1 VASAIREFVILR
13 FIRFFTFVAAA
24 SACFAASA
32 SPSTDPVV
40 VKMATL
46 VPAGSSWNRSLL
58 EMGQKWQQVSGGK
71 VVLKLYAGGVA
82 GDDADVV
89 RKIRLGTL
97 NAGLLATTGLAD
109 IERSVLALQIP
120 MLYADYD
127 EVDWVLDKMT
137 PGLDAQFDAKGF
149 VVLAWVD
156 GGWAHFFTKTPA
168 RTPEELKTAKLFT
181 WAGDDKY
188 TELWKRAGFNAI
200 PLPATEI
207 STALQTGLVNAL
219 CTTPQVAAVMQW
231 YNNAKNMTDVNW
243 ALLLGAIVIDKA
255 AWQKVPADVRP
266 AILSVTRET
275 GRLLSKQTRAEEIES
290 IKAMQARG
298 LNVVKPGS
306 AELESWHKL
315 LESVFPLV
323 RGKYMPAEA
332 FDAAIKY
339 SGEYRQQKKS
349 ASGTGSR

>member
-1 VASAIREFVILR
+1 VRFTRLFIFCAAAAGFMGVSASAAAEP
-13 FIRFFTFVAAA
+13 VAI
-24 SACFAASA
+24 
-32 SPSTDPVV
+32 
-40 VKMATL
+40 KMATL
-46 VPAGSSWNRSLL
+46 VPAGSKWNRSLQ

-89 RKIRLGTL
+89 RKMRLGTL
-97 NAGLLATTGLAD
+97 NSGLLSTTGLAAID
-109 IERSVLALQIP
+109 RSVLALQIP

-127 EVDWVLDKMT
+127 EADWVMSKMT

-156 GGWAHFFTKTPA
+156 GGWAHFFTKIPA
-168 RTPEELKTAKLFT
+168 RTPDELKAAKLFT

-188 TELWKRAGFNAI
+188 TELWKGAGFNAI

-243 ALLLGAIVIDKA
+243 ALLLGAIVVDKS
-255 AWQKVPADVRP
+255 AWEKIPADVRP
-266 AILSVTRET
+266 AILEATREA
-275 GRLLSKQTRAEEIES
+275 GRSMSKQTRAEEIDSVE
-290 IKAMQARG
+290 AMKTRG
-298 LNVVKPGS
+298 LVVVKPGP

-332 FDAAIKY
+332 FDTAIKF
-339 SGEYRQQKKS
+339 SAEYRQQKK
-349 ASGTGSR
+349 AAPGTGSR

>member
-1 VASAIREFVILR
+1 MR
-13 FIRFFTFVAAA
+13 FSRIVPSWAVAAA
-24 SACFAASA
+24 FLAAHA
-32 SPSTDPVV
+32 AHAADQVV

-46 VPAGSSWNRSLL
+46 VPAGSGWNRSLQ

-89 RKIRLGTL
+89 RKMRLGTL

-109 IERSVLALQIP
+109 IDRSVLALQIP

-127 EVDWVLDKMT
+127 EADWVADKMT
-137 PGLDAQFDAKGF
+137 PALEAKFDAKGF

-168 RTPEELKTAKLFT
+168 RTPEELKSAKLFT
-181 WAGDDKY
+181 WAGDDRY
-188 TELWKRAGFNAI
+188 TELWKGAGFNAI

-207 STALQTGLVNAL
+207 STALQTGLVNAI

-231 YNNAKNMTDVNW
+231 YNHAKNMTDVNW
-243 ALLLGAIVIDKA
+243 ALLLGAVVIDK
-255 AWQKVPADVRP
+255 KVWDKIPADVRP
-266 AILSVTRET
+266 AIMAVTREA
-275 GRLLSKQTRAEEIES
+275 GRQLSQQTRADEIES
-290 IKAMQARG
+290 VEAMKQRG
-298 LNVVKPGS
+298 LNVVKPGP
-306 AELESWHKL
+306 AEIESWHKL

-332 FDAAIKY
+332 FDTAIKF
-339 SGEYRQQKKS
+339 SGEYRQQKKT
-349 ASGTGSR
+349 ATGTGPR

>member
-1 VASAIREFVILR
+1 VAEATPENPNLR
-13 FIRFFTFVAAA
+13 FIRPVFL
-24 SACFAASA
+24 FAATFFAVSA
-32 SPSTDPVV
+32 SSAADPVV
-40 VKMATL
+40 IKMATL
-46 VPAGSSWNRSLL
+46 VPAGSNWNRSLQ
-58 EMGQKWQQVSGGK
+58 EMGQKWQQISGGK

-89 RKIRLGTL
+89 RKMRLGTL

-109 IERSVLALQIP
+109 IDRSVLALQIP
-120 MLYADYD
+120 MLYEDYD
-127 EVDWVLDKMT
+127 EADWVAAKMT
-137 PGLDAQFDAKGF
+137 PSLEAQLDAKGF

-168 RTPEELKTAKLFT
+168 RTPEELKSAKLFT

-188 TELWKRAGFNAI
+188 TELWKGAGFNAI

-231 YNNAKNMTDVNW
+231 YTHAKNMTDVNW
-243 ALLLGAIVIDKA
+243 ALLLGAVVVDKR
-255 AWQKVPADVRP
+255 AWEKIPEDVRP
-266 AILSVTRET
+266 AILAVTRET
-275 GRLLSKQTRAEEIES
+275 GRQLSKQTRADEIES
-290 IKAMQARG
+290 IEAMKKRG
-298 LNVVKPGS
+298 LNVVKPGP

-315 LESVFPLV
+315 LDSVLPLV

-332 FDAAIKY
+332 FDAVIKF
-339 SGEYRQQKKS
+339 SAEYRQQKKT
-349 ASGTGSR
+349 ATGTGPR

>member
-1 VASAIREFVILR
+1 
-13 FIRFFTFVAAA
+13 
-24 SACFAASA
+24 
-32 SPSTDPVV
+32 
-40 VKMATL
+40 
-46 VPAGSSWNRSLL
+46 
-58 EMGQKWQQVSGGK
+58 MGQKWQQVSGGK

-89 RKIRLGTL
+89 RKMRLGTL
-97 NAGLLATTGLAD
+97 NAGLLATTGLAAID
-109 IERSVLALQIP
+109 RSVLALQIP

-127 EVDWVLDKMT
+127 EADWVAAKMT
-137 PGLDAQFDAKGF
+137 PTLEAQLDAKGF

-168 RTPEELKTAKLFT
+168 RTPEELKSLKLFT

-188 TELWKRAGFNAI
+188 TELWKGAGFNAI

-231 YNNAKNMTDVNW
+231 YNHAKNMTDVNW
-243 ALLLGAIVIDKA
+243 ALLLGAVVVDK
-255 AWQKVPADVRP
+255 KVWDQIPPDARA
-266 AILSVTRET
+266 AILAVTRET
-275 GRLLSKQTRAEEIES
+275 GRQLSKQTRADEIES
-290 IKAMQARG
+290 VEAMKKRG
-298 LNVVKPGS
+298 LNVVKPGP

-315 LESVFPLV
+315 PESVFPLV

-332 FDAAIKY
+332 FDAVIKL
-339 SGEYRQQKKS
+339 SGEYRQQQKK
-349 ASGTGSR
+349 APGTGSR

>member
-1 VASAIREFVILR
+1 MLEFANVLFTRHRFSLAAAAVFLAVSASA
-13 FIRFFTFVAAA
+13 AAE
-24 SACFAASA
+24 
-32 SPSTDPVV
+32 PVV
-40 VKMATL
+40 IKMATL
-46 VPAGSSWNRSLL
+46 VPAGSSWNRSLQ
-58 EMGQKWQQVSGGK
+58 EMGQKWQQLSGGK

-89 RKIRLGTL
+89 RKMRLGTL
-97 NAGLLATTGLAD
+97 NAGLLATTGLAAID
-109 IERSVLALQIP
+109 RSVLALQIP
-120 MLYADYD
+120 MLYEDYD
-127 EVDWVLDKMT
+127 EADWVAAKFT
-137 PGLDAQFDAKGF
+137 PALEAQLEAKGF

-168 RTPEELKTAKLFT
+168 RTPEELKSAKLFT

-188 TELWKRAGFNAI
+188 TELWKGAGFNAI

-243 ALLLGAIVIDKA
+243 ALLLGAVVVDKK
-255 AWQKVPADVRP
+255 AWEKIPADVRP
-266 AILSVTRET
+266 AIVAVTRET
-275 GRLLSKQTRAEEIES
+275 GSLLRKQARAEEIES
-290 IKAMQARG
+290 IEAMKKRG
-298 LNVVKPGS
+298 LNVVKPNP

-332 FDAAIKY
+332 FDKVIKL
-339 SGEYRQQKKS
+339 SAEYRQQKK
-349 ASGTGSR
+349 APGTGSR

>member
-1 VASAIREFVILR
+1 LRFQRYVPVALASAALC
-13 FIRFFTFVAAA
+13 AMSA
-24 SACFAASA
+24 SFAA
-32 SPSTDPVV
+32 DPIV

-46 VPAGSSWNRSLL
+46 VPAGSSWNRSLQD
-58 EMGQKWQQVSGGK
+58 MGQKWQQASGGK

-89 RKIRLGTL
+89 RKMRLGTL
-97 NAGLLATTGLAD
+97 NAGLLATTGLAE

-127 EVDWVLDKMT
+127 EADWVADKMT
-137 PGLDAQFDAKGF
+137 PSLEAQFEAKGF

-168 RTPEELKTAKLFT
+168 RTPEELKSAKLFT

-188 TELWKRAGFNAI
+188 TELWKGAGFNAI

-243 ALLLGAIVIDKA
+243 ALLLGAVVIDKRV
-255 AWQKVPADVRP
+255 WEKIPTDVRP
-266 AILSVTRET
+266 AIQAATRET
-275 GRLLSKQTRAEEIES
+275 GRQLRKQTRADEIES
-290 IKAMQARG
+290 VEAMKKRG
-298 LNVVKPGS
+298 LNVVKPGP
-306 AELESWHKL
+306 ADLESWHKL

-332 FDAAIKY
+332 FDAVIKY
-339 SGEYRQQKKS
+339 SAEYRQQKKP
-349 ASGTGSR
+349 AAGNGSQ

>member
-1 VASAIREFVILR
+1 MR
-13 FIRFFTFVAAA
+13 FTRLFSFWAAA
-24 SACFAASA
+24 AAVAGATGAFAAE
-32 SPSTDPVV
+32 PIVI
-40 VKMATL
+40 KMATL
-46 VPAGSSWNRSLL
+46 VPAGSAWNRSLQ

-89 RKIRLGTL
+89 RKMRLGTL
-97 NAGLLATTGLAD
+97 NAGLLATTGLAEID
-109 IERSVLALQIP
+109 RSVLALQIP

-127 EVDWVLDKMT
+127 EADWVAAKYT
-137 PGLDAQFDAKGF
+137 PTLDAQLEAKGF

-168 RTPEELKTAKLFT
+168 KSPDELKSAKLFT

-188 TELWKRAGFNAI
+188 TELWKGAGFNAI

-207 STALQTGLVNAL
+207 STALQTGLVNAV
-219 CTTPQVAAVMQW
+219 CTTPQVAAIMQW

-243 ALLLGAIVIDKA
+243 ALLLGAVVVDKRV
-255 AWQKVPADVRP
+255 WDKIPADVRP
-266 AILSVTRET
+266 AILAATRET
-275 GRLLSKQTRAEEIES
+275 GNQLRKQARAEESES
-290 IKAMQARG
+290 IEAMKKRG
-298 LNVVKPGS
+298 LNVVTPGP
-306 AELESWHKL
+306 AELASWHKL

-332 FDAAIKY
+332 FDAVTKFSA
-339 SGEYRQQKKS
+339 EYRQQKK
-349 ASGTGSR
+349 APGTGSR

>member
-1 VASAIREFVILR
+1 MTLR
-13 FIRFFTFVAAA
+13 FTRLFSRGVAA
-24 SACFAASA
+24 SALFAASA
-32 SPSTDPVV
+32 SLAADPVV

-46 VPAGSSWNRSLL
+46 VPAGSSWNRSLQ

-120 MLYADYD
+120 MLYEDYN
-127 EVDWVLDKMT
+127 EVDWVLERIT
-137 PGLDAQFDAKGF
+137 PGLDVQFAAKGF

-168 RTPEELKTAKLFT
+168 RTPAELKTAKLFT

-188 TELWKRAGFNAI
+188 TELWKGAGFNAI

-219 CTTPQVAAVMQW
+219 VTTPQVASLMQW
-231 YNNAKNMTDVNW
+231 YNHAKNMTDVNW

-255 AWQKVPADVRP
+255 SWEKIPADVRP

-275 GRLLSKQTRAEEIES
+275 GRALSKQARAEEIES
-290 IKAMQARG
+290 VAAMKTRG
-298 LNVVKPGS
+298 LNVVKPGP
-306 AELESWHKL
+306 AELESWHRL

-332 FDAAIKY
+332 FDAAVKY
-339 SGEYRQQKKS
+339 SGEYRQQKKT
-349 ASGTGSR
+349 APGTGSR

>member
-1 VASAIREFVILR
+1 LR
-13 FIRFFTFVAAA
+13 FIRRFSHSAAA
-24 SACFAASA
+24 VAFFAVSASFAA
-32 SPSTDPVV
+32 DPVV

-46 VPAGSSWNRSLL
+46 VPAGSSWNRSLQ
-58 EMGQKWQQVSGGK
+58 EMGQTWQQVSGGK

-89 RKIRLGTL
+89 RKMRLGTL

-109 IERSVLALQIP
+109 IDRSVLALQIP
-120 MLYADYD
+120 MLYEDYD
-127 EVDWVLDKMT
+127 EADWVAAKMT
-137 PGLDAQFDAKGF
+137 PSLEAQFDAKGF

-156 GGWAHFFTKTPA
+156 GGWAHFFTKMPA
-168 RTPEELKTAKLFT
+168 RTPDELKSAKLFT

-207 STALQTGLVNAL
+207 STALQTGLVNAI

-231 YNNAKNMTDVNW
+231 YNHAKNMTDVNW
-243 ALLLGAIVIDKA
+243 ALLLGAVVIDK
-255 AWQKVPADVRP
+255 KVWDKIPADVRP
-266 AILSVTRET
+266 AIMAVTRET
-275 GRLLSKQTRAEEIES
+275 GRQLSQQTRADEIKSVE
-290 IKAMQARG
+290 AMKQRG
-298 LNVVKPGS
+298 LNVVKPGP
-306 AELESWHKL
+306 AEIESWHKL

-332 FDAAIKY
+332 FDTAIKF
-339 SGEYRQQKKS
+339 SREYRQQKKT
-349 ASGTGSR
+349 ATGTGPR

>member
-1 VASAIREFVILR
+1 MRTTRLLARLLAAAA
-13 FIRFFTFVAAA
+13 FVAAPA
-24 SACFAASA
+24 VFAA
-32 SPSTDPVV
+32 DPIVI
-40 VKMATL
+40 KMATL
-46 VPAGSSWNRSLL
+46 VPAGSAWNRSLQ

-109 IERSVLALQIP
+109 IDRSVLALQIP

-127 EVDWVLDKMT
+127 EADWVAAKMT
-137 PGLDAQFDAKGF
+137 PILEAQLEAKGF

-156 GGWAHFFTKTPA
+156 GGWAHFFTKVPA
-168 RTPEELKTAKLFT
+168 RTPEELKSAKLFT
-181 WAGDDKY
+181 WAGDDRY
-188 TELWKRAGFNAI
+188 TELWKGAGFNPI

-219 CTTPQVAAVMQW
+219 CTTPQVAAIMQW

-243 ALLLGAIVIDKA
+243 ALLLGAVVIEKKTWDKI
-255 AWQKVPADVRP
+255 PADVRP
-266 AILSVTRET
+266 AILAATRET
-275 GRLLSKQTRAEEIES
+275 GRQLRKQTRADEIES
-290 IKAMQARG
+290 IEALKKHG
-298 LNVVKPGS
+298 VNVITPGP
-306 AELESWHKL
+306 AELQSWHKL
-315 LESVFPLV
+315 SESVFPLV

-332 FDAAIKY
+332 FDLVMKF
-339 SGEYRQQKKS
+339 SSEYRQQKSK
-349 ASGTGSR
+349 APGTGSR

>member
-1 VASAIREFVILR
+1 VARANPEIAPLR
-13 FIRFFTFVAAA
+13 FTRSFVLSAAA
-24 SACFAASA
+24 LLAVSA
-32 SPSTDPVV
+32 SSAADPVV

-46 VPAGSSWNRSLL
+46 VPAGSSWNRSLQ

-71 VVLKLYAGGVA
+71 IVLKLYAGGVA

-89 RKIRLGTL
+89 RKMRLGTL
-97 NAGLLATTGLAD
+97 NAGLLATTGLAA

-120 MLYADYD
+120 MLYQDYD
-127 EVDWVLDKMT
+127 EADWVAAKMT
-137 PGLDAQFDAKGF
+137 PILEAQFDAKGF

-168 RTPEELKTAKLFT
+168 RTPEELKSAKLFT

-188 TELWKRAGFNAI
+188 TELWKGAGFNAI

-207 STALQTGLVNAL
+207 STALQTGLVNAV

-243 ALLLGAIVIDKA
+243 ALLLGAVVVDKKT
-255 AWQKVPADVRP
+255 WEKIPAELRP
-266 AILSVTRET
+266 AILAVTKET
-275 GRLLSKQTRAEEIES
+275 GRALSRQTRAEETES
-290 IKAMQARG
+290 VEAMKKKG
-298 LNVVKPGS
+298 LNVVKPGP
-306 AELESWHKL
+306 ADLESWHKL

-332 FDAAIKY
+332 FDAVIKL
-339 SGEYRQQKKS
+339 SGEYRHKDKP
-349 ASGTGSR
+349 APGTGAR

>member
-1 VASAIREFVILR
+1 MRITR
-13 FIRFFTFVAAA
+13 FLSVCATAAA
-24 SACFAASA
+24 FFAVADSFAA
-32 SPSTDPVV
+32 DPVV

-46 VPAGSSWNRSLL
+46 VPAGSSWNRSLQEL
-58 EMGQKWQQVSGGK
+58 GQKWQQISGGK

-97 NAGLLATTGLAD
+97 NAGLLATTGLAAID
-109 IERSVLALQIP
+109 RSVLALQIP
-120 MLYADYD
+120 MLYADYG

-188 TELWKRAGFNAI
+188 TELWKGVGFNAI

-231 YNNAKNMTDVNW
+231 YNHAKNMTDVNW
-243 ALLLGAIVIDKA
+243 ALLLGAIVVDKRV
-255 AWQKVPADVRP
+255 WDKIPVDVRP
-266 AILSVTRET
+266 AILTVTRET
-275 GRLLSKQTRAEEIES
+275 GRLLSKQARAEEIES
-290 IKAMQARG
+290 IEAMQKRG
-298 LNVVKPGS
+298 LNVVKPGP
-306 AELESWHKL
+306 AEIESWRKL
-315 LESVFPLV
+315 SESVFPLV

-332 FDAAIKY
+332 FDTAIKF
-339 SGEYRQQKKS
+339 SGEYRQQKKT
-349 ASGTGSR
+349 APGTGSR

>member
-1 VASAIREFVILR
+1 
-13 FIRFFTFVAAA
+13 
-24 SACFAASA
+24 
-32 SPSTDPVV
+32 
-40 VKMATL
+40 
-46 VPAGSSWNRSLL
+46 
-58 EMGQKWQQVSGGK
+58 
-71 VVLKLYAGGVA
+71 
-82 GDDADVV
+82 
-89 RKIRLGTL
+89 
-97 NAGLLATTGLAD
+97 LLATTGLAD

-168 RTPEELKTAKLFT
+168 RTPEELKTAKLSRGPAT
-181 WAGDDKY
+181 TS
-188 TELWKRAGFNAI
+188 TELWKGAGFNAI

-243 ALLLGAIVIDKA
+243 ALLLGAIVIDKS
-255 AWQKVPADVRP
+255 AWQKIPADVRP

-290 IKAMQARG
+290 IKAMQTRG
-298 LNVVKPGS
+298 LNVVKPSS
-306 AELESWHKL
+306 AELDSWHKL

-332 FDAAIKY
+332 FDSAIKY
-339 SGEYRQQKKS
+339 SREYRQQNKS

>member
-1 VASAIREFVILR
+1 MR
-13 FIRFFTFVAAA
+13 FTRIFSRCAAA
-24 SACFAASA
+24 AAFCAVSAAAA
-32 SPSTDPVV
+32 ADPVV

-46 VPAGSSWNRSLL
+46 VPAGSGWNRSLQ
-58 EMGQKWQQVSGGK
+58 EMGQKWQQISGGK

-97 NAGLLATTGLAD
+97 NAGLLATTGLAAID
-109 IERSVLALQIP
+109 RSVLALQIP

-168 RTPEELKTAKLFT
+168 RTPDELKSAKLFT

-188 TELWKRAGFNAI
+188 TELWKGVGFNAI

-243 ALLLGAIVIDKA
+243 ALLLGAIVIDKS
-255 AWQKVPADVRP
+255 AWEKIPADVRP
-266 AILSVTRET
+266 AILAVTRET

-290 IKAMQARG
+290 IEAMKKRG
-298 LNVVKPGS
+298 LNVVKPGP
-306 AELESWHKL
+306 AEIEAWRKL
-315 LESVFPLV
+315 SESVFPLV

-332 FDAAIKY
+332 FDTAIKF
-339 SGEYRQQKKS
+339 SGEYRQQKK
-349 ASGTGSR
+349 AAPGIGSH

>member
-1 VASAIREFVILR
+1 MADLESRTVRLTRRV
-13 FIRFFTFVAAA
+13 FVAAA
-24 SACFAASA
+24 ATVFLAVSVASA
-32 SPSTDPVV
+32 TDPVV

-46 VPAGSSWNRSLL
+46 VPAGSSWNRSLQ

-120 MLYADYD
+120 TLYADYD
-127 EVDWVLDKMT
+127 EVDWVLEKMT
-137 PGLDAQFDAKGF
+137 PGLDAQFAAKGF

-219 CTTPQVAAVMQW
+219 CTTPQVAALMQW
-231 YNNAKNMTDVNW
+231 YNHAKNMTDVNW
-243 ALLLGAIVIDKA
+243 ALLLGAMVIDKS
-255 AWQKVPADVRP
+255 AWEKIPVDART

-275 GRLLSKQTRAEEIES
+275 GRVLSKQARAEELES
-290 IKAMQARG
+290 IAAMKTRG
-298 LNVVKPGS
+298 LNVVKPGP

-315 LESVFPLV
+315 SESVFPLV

-339 SGEYRQQKKS
+339 SGEYRQQKKT
-349 ASGTGSR
+349 APGTDSH

>member
-1 VASAIREFVILR
+1 LGLNRIIPVVAL
-13 FIRFFTFVAAA
+13 A
-24 SACFAASA
+24 SVLFAASA
-32 SPSTDPVV
+32 SHAADPVV

-188 TELWKRAGFNAI
+188 TELWKGAGFNAI

-243 ALLLGAIVIDKA
+243 ALLLGAIVIDKS
-255 AWQKVPADVRP
+255 AWQKIPADVRP

-275 GRLLSKQTRAEEIES
+275 GRELSKQTRAEEIES
-290 IKAMQARG
+290 IKAMKTRG
-298 LNVVKPGS
+298 LNVVKPS
-306 AELESWHKL
+306 PAELESWHKL

-332 FDAAIKY
+332 FDAAVRF
-339 SGEYRQQKKS
+339 SGEYRQQKKT
-349 ASGTGSR
+349 APGTGSR